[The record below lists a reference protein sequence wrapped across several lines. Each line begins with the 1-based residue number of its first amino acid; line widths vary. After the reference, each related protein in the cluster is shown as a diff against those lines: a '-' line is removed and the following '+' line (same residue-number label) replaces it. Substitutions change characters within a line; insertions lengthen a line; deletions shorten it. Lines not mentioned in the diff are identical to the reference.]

1 MSSVCIMKGGVDM
14 SSKVTLIRI
23 IEAVL
28 IDKGVNI
35 SDNKDDLVESNVR
48 RLRRA
53 FDRLIDRLGGDKEIL
68 KAGGS
73 FEFHESEVSFMKVL
87 IGQLYDDRGLIAKFA
102 NERNKNTKFLSSDV
116 HALIQALLDEA
127 DKDGA
132 NQEELKQMTHFFSSI
147 FLYSPLRSVQCCHE
161 LIDMLAMNLQDLP
174 TSDQSIYLGK
184 VEHILK
190 KEFAL
195 RVAESTLHNLNLAG
209 MIDLSN
215 EITSDDTSAKFYYER
230 DPEIRFE
237 YIQRDK
243 RVLEKI
249 QEDDDLR
256 RYIEKKLGKKAE
268 EIFNY
273 ASLGGKVK

>member
-1 MSSVCIMKGGVDM
+1 MSG
-14 SSKVTLIRI
+14 KVSLVRI

-28 IDKGVNI
+28 IDKGVNL

-48 RLRRA
+48 GLRRA
-53 FDRLIDRLGGDKEIL
+53 FDRLIDRLGGDKEML
-68 KAGGS
+68 KAGDS

-87 IGQLYDDRGLIAKFA
+87 IGQLYDDCGLVAKFA
-102 NERNKNTKFLSSDV
+102 NERNKNMKFSSRDV

-132 NQEELKQMTHFFSSI
+132 SEEELNEMARFFASI
-147 FLYSPLRSVQCCHE
+147 FLFSPLRSIEYCHK

-174 TSDQSIYLGK
+174 TSKQSIYVGK

-195 RVAESTLHNLNLAG
+195 RLAESTLHSLNIAE
-209 MIDLSN
+209 MIDCPN
-215 EITSDDTSAKFYYER
+215 KTDDDDIGTQFYYER
-230 DPEIRFE
+230 NPEIQFE

-249 QEDDDLR
+249 QDDDDLR
-256 RYIEKKLGKKAE
+256 LYIEKKLGKKAE

-273 ASLGGKVK
+273 ASLEGKSK